1 LKTKPCKPPRTR
13 HDWEHYS
20 NKTVTRRFADGS
32 VELSRRGIYYC
43 TACTAAKY
51 GEAREQVHVVVGH
64 EPPNVRGNRPAR
76 GPQENR

>member
-1 LKTKPCKPPRTR
+1 MKTKPCKPPRER
-13 HDWEHYS
+13 HNWEHYA

-64 EPPNVRGNRPAR
+64 EPPNGPVEPDPTAR
-76 GPQENR
+76 GKA